1 MNPVPEWFLPE
12 QDCDTADSN
21 RCMMIPDLMVINTT
35 NQTAATVDACKKR
48 GQHGR
53 RRGMLLAGHPEHPV
67 KVMIVEVGYASKTRY
82 AEKLQEKM
90 IQHGKLQRALLRVG
104 FEVSILPVILG
115 TTGGVF
121 NSNLDSLRATGI
133 SNERALHL
141 MSTLSKYAVDY
152 MQTIIDTRRLVQRHL
167 PP

>member
-1 MNPVPEWFLPE
+1 
-12 QDCDTADSN
+12 
-21 RCMMIPDLMVINTT
+21 MVINTT
-35 NQTAATVDACKKR
+35 NQTAATLDACKKR

-53 RRGMLLAGHPEHPV
+53 RRGMLSAGHPEHPV
-67 KVMIVEVGYASKTRY
+67 KVIIVEVGYTSETRY

-90 IQHGKLQRALLRVG
+90 TQHGKLQRALSRVG

-121 NSNLDSLRATGI
+121 NSNLDSFRAIGMSI
-133 SNERALHL
+133 ERALHL
-141 MSTLSKYAVDY
+141 INTLSRHTVDY
-152 MQTIIDTRRLVQRHL
+152 MQTIIDMRRLMQRHL